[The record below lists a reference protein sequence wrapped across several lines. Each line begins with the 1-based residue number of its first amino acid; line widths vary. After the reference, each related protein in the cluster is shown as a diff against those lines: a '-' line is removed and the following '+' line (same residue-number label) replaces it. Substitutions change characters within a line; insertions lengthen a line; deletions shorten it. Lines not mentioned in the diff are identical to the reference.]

1 MAIIKKTEREKQ
13 ADKLVKFI
21 ENKITNPNDRQSAL
35 EYASSLYLELDNPR
49 RKKGVPADVELTEA
63 NSYRPPKHRIKSI
76 QNAVEKKFPSYFE
89 TPKKQKEEKETYNPF
104 AKALK
109 K

>member
-13 ADKLVKFI
+13 GDKLVKII
-21 ENKITNPNDRQSAL
+21 ETKITNEADRKSAL
-35 EYASSLYLELDNPR
+35 EYASSLYTELDEPR
-49 RKKGVPADVELTEA
+49 RKKGVSRDEEITEA

-89 TPKKQKEEKETYNPF
+89 TPKKPKEEKETYNPF